1 MQIML
6 NLAKQRNPTF
16 VQSFDRNQQAV
27 QGKILFK
34 FNITLYTLFFTILV
48 LHPTQVWGGWGVIL
62 K

>member
-34 FNITLYTLFFTILV
+34 FKFRNM
-48 LHPTQVWGGWGVIL
+48 VIKEIYSHLTRNL
-62 K
+62 KG